1 MKRVPSSPRLVAV
14 LGYSNRDGGTELNRV
29 SAARLARAG
38 EEARPE
44 DTVLFSGGRRP
55 RRTVS
60 EAELMS
66 RGWRGSA
73 GNVLLDDASRTTY
86 GNVRAAATVARELS
100 AREIVLVTFGWHA
113 RRASRLLEAAHGD
126 RVLLAATGECWT
138 TGARLRELVCWLFVP
153 VQVALAR
160 RSR

>member
-1 MKRVPSSPRLVAV
+1 MRTRFTMKPCAAGMLWAARCGV
-14 LGYSNRDGGTELNRV
+14 LG
-29 SAARLARAG
+29 RAHK
-38 EEARPE
+38 
-44 DTVLFSGGRRP
+44 
-55 RRTVS
+55 
-60 EAELMS
+60 
-66 RGWRGSA
+66 
-73 GNVLLDDASRTTY
+73 
-86 GNVRAAATVARELS
+86 
-100 AREIVLVTFGWHA
+100 IVLVTSGWHA